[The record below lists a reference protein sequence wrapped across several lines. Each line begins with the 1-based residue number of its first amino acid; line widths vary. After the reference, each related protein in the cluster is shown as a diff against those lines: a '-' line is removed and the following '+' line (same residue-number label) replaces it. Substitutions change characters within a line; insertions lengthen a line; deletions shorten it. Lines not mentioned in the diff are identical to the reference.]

1 MPRVLFAYK
10 EKYTSS
16 KSTFYFYSAHAINA
30 ATFTAWLYVKGPPTA
45 PPFEDMQLVVTL
57 AVVALANA
65 RLDLG
70 LRLQH
75 ARHPEHVHILVS
87 HLVVVLYRVGN
98 T

>member
-16 KSTFYFYSAHAINA
+16 KSTFYFYSSHAINRAMLA
-30 ATFTAWLYVKGPPTA
+30 ARLCVKGPRTFTSGHA
-45 PPFEDMQLVVTL
+45 RVVTL

-75 ARHPEHVHILVS
+75 PRHPQHVHILVS
-87 HLVVVLYRVGN
+87 HLLVVL
-98 T
+98 